1 MESPEEKLLRSFV
14 FGRLLNQ
21 DTRTKT
27 VNLLGKIDSQS
38 AIVIAEK
45 TAFTTDPEFLESF
58 SQPSHLSALS
68 LVERN
73 DIYHWFL
80 ASQAT
85 GELPRH
91 AEAKLTLIF
100 PATETHIR
108 KYSVQSLRMVTET
121 PEIYREHVLPY
132 VSSKRGGGRLN
143 WVYNVLEK
151 KRESESIIIE
161 DTDEQEGFMLLP
173 DLKWDRR
180 TMSSLYTMALVLR
193 RDITSVRDLKK
204 KDVPWLRRLQKK
216 ILEGICD
223 KYSGIEADQIRLYIH
238 YQPSYYHFHIHA
250 VAISHDGGGGQ
261 AAGKAMLLQ
270 NVISQ
275 LEGMAGE
282 GEVGF
287 ADVELTYFVGE
298 ESELWQN
305 VFSKLKK

>member
-1 MESPEEKLLRSFV
+1 M
-14 FGRLLNQ
+14 NNI

-173 DLKWDRR
+173 DLYVEAGWLD
-180 TMSSLYTMALVLR
+180 AL
-193 RDITSVRDLKK
+193 
-204 KDVPWLRRLQKK
+204 
-216 ILEGICD
+216 
-223 KYSGIEADQIRLYIH
+223 H
-238 YQPSYYHFHIHA
+238 
-250 VAISHDGGGGQ
+250 
-261 AAGKAMLLQ
+261 
-270 NVISQ
+270 
-275 LEGMAGE
+275 
-282 GEVGF
+282 
-287 ADVELTYFVGE
+287 
-298 ESELWQN
+298 
-305 VFSKLKK
+305 VF